1 MPPAPM
7 PMLMQRTPY
16 SAAPYGIDTYPGAPR
31 GDMLNYFKEGWSE
44 SQPNSSPPYILLIY
58 P

>member
-1 MPPAPM
+1 
-7 PMLMQRTPY
+7 MLMQRTPY